1 MFIDQVTITVKA
13 GKGGDGC
20 SSFRREKYIPL
31 GGPDGGDGGRGGDIV
46 LEADP
51 NLTTLIDLRYQK
63 IYQSESGK
71 SGKGQQMTG
80 KSGPTRIIRLPPGTL
95 VKDKDSGELLVD
107 LNQAHQQFV
116 IAKGGDGG
124 RGNMRFKS
132 SIQRAP
138 RKFELGWP
146 GEERTLFLEL
156 KLLADVGIIGF
167 PNAGKSTLISKISN
181 ARPKIAD
188 YPFTTL
194 VPNLGVVRLE
204 EGESFVAADI
214 PGIIE
219 GAHEGKGLG
228 HQFLKHVE
236 RTRLLLHLIDFSD
249 PDGEEAILSRYHKLQ
264 TELKRFSPELFEKPQ
279 ILVAS
284 KADDPQ
290 SQKNIAALQA
300 SMIELNPVFFSISSL
315 TGEGIQ
321 PLLWKIKEGLPKE
334 GPTEEEKITMMY
346 RQPEA

>member
-1 MFIDQVTITVKA
+1 MFIDQVTITVQA
-13 GKGGDGC
+13 GDGGNGC
-20 SSFRREKYIPL
+20 SSFRREKYVPL
-31 GGPDGGDGGRGGDIV
+31 GGPDGGDGGRGGSVV
-46 LEADP
+46 LEVDP
-51 NLTTLIDLRYQK
+51 SLTTLIDLRYQK
-63 IYQSESGK
+63 IYLAEGGK
-71 SGKGQQMTG
+71 DGRGQQMTG
-80 KSGPTRIIRLPPGTL
+80 KSGKDRVIRLPPGTL
-95 VKDKDSGELLVD
+95 VKDADSGELLVD
-107 LNQAHQQFV
+107 LKETNQQFT
-116 IAKGGDGG
+116 IAVAGDGG
-124 RGNMRFKS
+124 RGNYRFKS
-132 SIQRAP
+132 STQRAP
-138 RKFELGWP
+138 KRCDPGWP
-146 GEERTLFLEL
+146 GEKKTLFLEL

-204 EGESFVAADI
+204 EGDSFVAADI

-249 PDGEEAILSRYHKLQ
+249 PDPESILTRYHKLQ
-264 TELKRFSPELFEKPQ
+264 AELKNFSPELSQKPQ

-290 SQKNIAALQA
+290 SQKNIQDLSASMAAL
-300 SMIELNPVFFSISSL
+300 NPEFFGISSL

-321 PLLWKIKEGLPKE
+321 DLLWKIKEGLVKK
-334 GPTEEEKITMMY
+334 GPTEDEQIATLY
-346 RQPEA
+346 RKYET

>member
-1 MFIDQVTITVKA
+1 MFIDQVTITVQA
-13 GKGGDGC
+13 GDGGNGC
-20 SSFRREKYIPL
+20 CSFRREKYVPL
-31 GGPDGGDGGRGGDIV
+31 GGPDGGDGGKGGSVV
-46 LEADP
+46 LEVDP
-51 NLTTLIDLRYQK
+51 SISTLIDLRYQK
-63 IYQSESGK
+63 IYQAENGK
-71 SGKGQQMTG
+71 SGRGQQMTG
-80 KSGPTRIIRLPPGTL
+80 KSGKSRVIRLPPGTL
-95 VKDKDSGELLVD
+95 VKDAETGELLVD
-107 LNQAHQQFV
+107 LKDPDQQFV
-116 IAKGGDGG
+116 IAEAGDGG
-124 RGNMRFKS
+124 RGNYRFKS
-132 SIQRAP
+132 ATQRAP
-138 RKFELGWP
+138 KRVETGWP
-146 GEERTLFLEL
+146 GESKTLFLEL

-249 PDGEEAILSRYHKLQ
+249 PDPESILARYHKLQ
-264 TELKRFSPELFEKPQ
+264 AELKNFSSELSEKPQ

-284 KADDPQ
+284 KIDDPQ
-290 SQKNIAALQA
+290 SQKNIQELSA
-300 SMIELNPVFFSISSL
+300 SMTEVNPMFFGISSL

-321 PLLWKIKEGLPKE
+321 DLLWKIKEGIAKKE
-334 GPTEEEKITMMY
+334 LTEDEEIALLYKK
-346 RQPEA
+346 RDD

>member
-1 MFIDQVTITVKA
+1 MFIDQVTITVQA
-13 GKGGDGC
+13 GDGGDGC
-20 SSFRREKYIPL
+20 SSFRREKYVPL
-31 GGPDGGDGGRGGDIV
+31 GGPDGGDGGKGGDVV

-51 NLTTLIDLRYQK
+51 NLSTLIDLRYQK
-63 IYQSESGK
+63 VYQAEHGNP
-71 SGKGQQMTG
+71 GRGQQMTG
-80 KSGPTRIIRLPPGTL
+80 KSGQDMVIRLPPGTL

-107 LNQAHQQFV
+107 LNQAHQQFIV
-116 IAKGGDGG
+116 AQGGNGG
-124 RGNMRFKS
+124 RGNLRFKS
-132 SIQRAP
+132 ATQRAP
-138 RKFELGWP
+138 RKFETGWP
-146 GEERTLFLEL
+146 GGSRKLFLEL

-204 EGESFVAADI
+204 AGESFVAADI

-219 GAHEGKGLG
+219 GAHTGKGLG

-249 PDGEEAILSRYHKLQ
+249 PDGEAIVSRYHKLQ
-264 TELKRFSPELFEKPQ
+264 EELKRFSPVLSQKPQ
-279 ILVAS
+279 ILVAT

-290 SQKNIAALQA
+290 SRKNILDLQE
-300 SMIELNPVFFSISSL
+300 SMNGLNPVFLSISSL

-321 PLLWKIKEGLPKE
+321 PLLWKIKEGLSQEDKN
-334 GPTEEEKITMMY
+334 I
-346 RQPEA
+346 

>member
-1 MFIDQVTITVKA
+1 MFIDQVTITAQA
-13 GKGGDGC
+13 GDGGNGC
-20 SSFRREKYIPL
+20 SSFRREKYVPF
-31 GGPDGGDGGRGGDIV
+31 GGPDGGDGGRGGDVV

-63 IYQSESGK
+63 IYQAEPGK
-71 SGKGQQMTG
+71 PGRGQQMTG
-80 KSGPTRIIRLPPGTL
+80 KSGKTLLIRLPPGTL

-107 LNQAHQQFV
+107 LNQPHQQFV
-116 IAKGGDGG
+116 VTEGGNGG
-124 RGNMRFKS
+124 RGNMRFQS

-146 GEERTLFLEL
+146 GGSRNLFLEL

-194 VPNLGVVRLE
+194 VPNLGVVRLA

-214 PGIIE
+214 PGLIE
-219 GAHEGKGLG
+219 GAHTGKGLG
-228 HQFLKHVE
+228 HQFLKHIE

-249 PDGEEAILSRYHKLQ
+249 PNGEDILGRYHKLQ
-264 TELKRFSPELFEKPQ
+264 TELKRFSPELFLKPQ
-279 ILVAS
+279 ILVAT

-290 SQKNIAALQA
+290 SQKNILDLQA
-300 SMIELNPVFFSISSL
+300 SMTELNPKFFLISSL

-321 PLLWKIKEGLPKE
+321 PLLWKIKEGLSQ
-334 GPTEEEKITMMY
+334 EEKIT
-346 RQPEA
+346 

>member
-1 MFIDQVTITVKA
+1 MFIDQVTITVQA
-13 GKGGDGC
+13 GNGGDGC
-20 SSFRREKYIPL
+20 CSFRREKYVPL
-31 GGPDGGDGGRGGDIV
+31 GGPDGGDGGNGGGVV

-51 NLTTLIDLRYQK
+51 NLATLIDLRYQK
-63 IYQSESGK
+63 IYQADHGK
-71 SGKGQQMTG
+71 SGRGQQMTG
-80 KSGPTRIIRLPPGTL
+80 KSGKDRIIRLPPGTL
-95 VKDKDSGELLVD
+95 VRDKDSGELLVD
-107 LNQAHQQFV
+107 INQPDQQFTV
-116 IAKGGDGG
+116 AKGGDGG

-138 RKFELGWP
+138 RRFETGWP
-146 GEERTLFLEL
+146 GEKRTLFLEL

-194 VPNLGVVRLE
+194 VPNLGVVRLA

-236 RTRLLLHLIDFSD
+236 RTHLLLHMIDFSD
-249 PDGEEAILSRYHKLQ
+249 PDPESILGRYQKLQ
-264 TELKRFSPELFEKPQ
+264 TELQRFSPELSRKPQ

-290 SQKNIAALQA
+290 SQKNFEELRG
-300 SMIELNPVFFSISSL
+300 SMLELNPEFFLISSL

-321 PLLWKIKEGLPKE
+321 KLLWKIKEELAP
-334 GPTEEEKITMMY
+334 EE
-346 RQPEA
+346 PETLLW

>member
-1 MFIDQVTITVKA
+1 MFIDQVTITVEA
-13 GKGGDGC
+13 GDGGNGC
-20 SSFRREKYIPL
+20 CSFRREKHLPM
-31 GGPDGGDGGRGGDIV
+31 GGPDGGDGGKGGNVV

-63 IYQSESGK
+63 IYQAENGK
-71 SGKGQQMTG
+71 SGRGQQMTG
-80 KSGPTRIIRLPPGTL
+80 KSGKTLTIRLPPGTL
-95 VKDKDSGELLVD
+95 VKDVDSGELLVD
-107 LNQAHQQFV
+107 LKQPDQQFTS
-116 IAKGGDGG
+116 AEGGDGG
-124 RGNMRFKS
+124 RGNLRFKS

-138 RKFELGWP
+138 KRFETGWP
-146 GEERTLFLEL
+146 GEKRKLFLEL

-204 EGESFVAADI
+204 EGTSFVAADI

-228 HQFLKHVE
+228 HQFLKHIE

-249 PDGEEAILSRYHKLQ
+249 PDQESILSRYHKLQ
-264 TELKRFSPELFEKPQ
+264 AELKNFSLELFQKPQ
-279 ILVAS
+279 ILVAT

-290 SQKNIAALQA
+290 SQKNFQDLSTSLIG
-300 SMIELNPVFFSISSL
+300 LNPSVFLISSMN
-315 TGEGIQ
+315 GEGIQ
-321 PLLWKIKEGLPKE
+321 ELLWKIKAGIFKD
-334 GPTEEEKITMMY
+334 GPTEEEQIIEMY
-346 RQPEA
+346 RKRES

>member
-1 MFIDQVTITVKA
+1 MFIDQVTITVQA
-13 GKGGDGC
+13 GDGGNGC
-20 SSFRREKYIPL
+20 CSFRREKYIPL
-31 GGPDGGDGGRGGDIV
+31 GGPDGGDGGKGGNVV

-63 IYQSESGK
+63 IYQAEHGK
-71 SGKGQQMTG
+71 AGRGQQMTG
-80 KSGPTRIIRLPPGTL
+80 KSGKDLVIRLPPGTL
-95 VKDKDSGELLVD
+95 VKDADSGELLAD
-107 LNQAHQQFV
+107 LKESHQQFAGV
-116 IAKGGDGG
+116 DGGDGG
-124 RGNMRFKS
+124 RGNFRFKS
-132 SIQRAP
+132 ATQRAP
-138 RKFELGWP
+138 KRFETGWP
-146 GEERTLFLEL
+146 GEKRTLFLEL

-204 EGESFVAADI
+204 EGTSFVAADI

-228 HQFLKHVE
+228 HQFLKHIE

-249 PDGEEAILSRYHKLQ
+249 PDQESILNRYHKLQ
-264 TELKRFSPELFEKPQ
+264 AELKSFSPALSQKPQ
-279 ILVAS
+279 ILVAT

-290 SQKNIAALQA
+290 SQKNFHDLSA
-300 SMIELNPVFFSISSL
+300 SMVELNPVVFFISSL
-315 TGEGIQ
+315 SGEGIQ
-321 PLLWKIKEGLPKE
+321 DMLWKIKGGLVKE
-334 GPTEEEKITMMY
+334 GPSEDEQITKLY
-346 RQPEA
+346 GERET